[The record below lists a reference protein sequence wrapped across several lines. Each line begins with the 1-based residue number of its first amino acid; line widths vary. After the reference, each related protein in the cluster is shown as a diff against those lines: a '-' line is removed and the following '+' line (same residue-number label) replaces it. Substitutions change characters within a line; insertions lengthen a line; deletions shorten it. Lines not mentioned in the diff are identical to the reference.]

1 MEVIIGRDAE
11 RSCLKY
17 EVKDGPRK
25 GYYMIGADGSVPRT
39 VSRDHLKLT
48 IDGNSYRIENL
59 KAGNCT
65 FADGLQVFSKVVK
78 PNSRIELGRDR
89 AFLLPLEDIIM
100 KVSGKMP
107 PVAPVAPVA
116 PAPLVSPVSPNG
128 MVSLAPLERVWLSYK
143 AEREKIFA
151 DRDEKA
157 KKYRIMSSLRLA
169 LLGISSIAALLIPD
183 LTLRTICAGAAA
195 VVGIIA
201 LISALNQGK
210 EAPIQI
216 LLTQLDEKYK
226 TRYCCPCCG
235 KPFKY
240 KPFDELVYVKV
251 CSSCKCKYTI

>member
-25 GYYMIGADGSVPRT
+25 GYYMIGAYGSVPRT

-59 KAGNCT
+59 KADNCT

-89 AFLLPLEDIIM
+89 AFLLPLEEIIM

-107 PVAPVAPVA
+107 PVALVDPVP
-116 PAPLVSPVSPNG
+116 PNG
-128 MVSLAPLERVWLSYK
+128 TVSLAPLEKVWLSYK

-169 LLGISSIAALLIPD
+169 LLGVSSIAAVIIED
-183 LTLRTICAGAAA
+183 STLRTICAGAAA

-201 LISALNQGK
+201 LISALNQGGD
-210 EAPIQI
+210 PIQI
-216 LLTQLDEKYK
+216 LLTKLDEKYK